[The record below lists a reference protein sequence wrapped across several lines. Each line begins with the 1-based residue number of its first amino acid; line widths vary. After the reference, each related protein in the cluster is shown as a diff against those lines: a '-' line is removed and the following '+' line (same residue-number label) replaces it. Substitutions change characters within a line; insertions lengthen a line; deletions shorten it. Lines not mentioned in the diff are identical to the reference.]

1 MKLWTLILLIIT
13 GAVVY
18 HFAFEYL
25 TNKQIVFGFMG
36 LVTVTILFFS
46 LRLCFV
52 DKEKQKGKYYD
63 FTKKSD

>member
-1 MKLWTLILLIIT
+1 MKLWELILLILT

-25 TNKQIVFGFMG
+25 TNRQIVFGFMG

-52 DKEKQKGKYYD
+52 DKEK
-63 FTKKSD
+63 